1 MKRIVVTVV
10 AAGLALSGATT
21 VATAAPN
28 GTTPPG
34 FEPAPIPFG
43 KCESASLQRAG
54 AECGLLEVPLDYAK
68 PGGTKIKI
76 AVSRIKHKVA
86 DDKFQGIMLTNPGG
100 PGGSGLGLSRLG
112 QLVPDKAGDAY
123 DWIGFDP
130 RGVGKSEPQV
140 SCDGNYF
147 SYNRPYYVP
156 VSSEL
161 EQAWLA
167 KAKGYADACKAKN
180 GEVLEHLKTTDN
192 ANDMESIR
200 KALGQQQINYYGFS
214 YGTYLGQVYSSLYP
228 ERVRRMVF
236 DGTVDPRDIWYDAN
250 LNQDVA
256 FDRNIKVYFDWIA
269 RNDATYKLGTTAKQV
284 EKLYYTKL
292 EELRRK
298 PADGVI
304 GPDEWTDAF
313 LQAGYYVFGWT
324 DIAAAFSAYVHK
336 GDAKPIKDLYDASNG
351 QGPGA
356 DNGYAVYLGTQCTD
370 LQWPKSWIKWRID
383 NWITFAK
390 APFETW
396 GNAWFNA
403 PCLNWGAKA
412 GKPVRVDGRKVPSLL
427 MINET
432 LDAATPY
439 EGALEVRSRYPNA
452 ALIEGVGGTT
462 HSGSLNGVECTDN
475 AIADYLTSGKLPAR
489 KPGRRSDAQCDPV
502 PQPEATAPAAKS
514 AEPTAKS
521 AGMAVRQ
528 LVRR

>member
-1 MKRIVVTVV
+1 MKRTVVTVV
-10 AAGLALSGATT
+10 AVGLALFSATT
-21 VATAAPN
+21 GATAAPK
-28 GTTPPG
+28 PPG
-34 FEPAPIPFG
+34 FEPKPIPFG

-68 PGGTKIKI
+68 PDGTKIRI
-76 AVSRIKHKVA
+76 AVSRIKHKVS
-86 DDKFQGIMLTNPGG
+86 DDKFQGIMLVNPGG

-112 QLVPDKAGDAY
+112 AAVPNKAGAAY

-140 SCDGNYF
+140 SCDGSYF
-147 SYNRPYYVP
+147 GYNRPYYVP
-156 VSSEL
+156 TNGQL
-161 EQAWLA
+161 EQTWLA
-167 KAKGYADACKAKN
+167 RAKGYADACKAKN

-192 ANDMESIR
+192 ASDMESIR

-236 DGTVDPRDIWYDAN
+236 DGTVDPRDIWYEAN
-250 LNQDVA
+250 LNQDIA

-269 RNDATYKLGTTAKQV
+269 KNNDTYKLGTTGAQV

-292 EELRRK
+292 DELRQK
-298 PADGVI
+298 PAGVI

-324 DIAAAFSAYVHK
+324 DIAAAFAAYVHN
-336 GDAKPIKDLYDASNG
+336 GDIKPIKDLYDSSNG

-356 DNGYAVYLGTQCTD
+356 DNGYAIYLATQCTD
-370 LQWPKSWIKWRID
+370 VQWPTSWNRWRID
-383 NWITFAK
+383 NWITHVK

-412 GKPVRVDGRKVPSLL
+412 AKPVKIDGRKVSSLL

-432 LDAATPY
+432 KDAATPY
-439 EGALEVRSRYPNA
+439 EGALEVRGRYPNS
-452 ALIEGVGGTT
+452 ALIEGVDGTT
-462 HSGSLNGVECTDN
+462 HSGSLNGVACTDN

-489 KPGRRSDAQCDPV
+489 KPGRRSDVQCDPV
-502 PQPEATAPAAKS
+502 PQPDAVAPSAKS
-514 AEPTAKS
+514 AQPMSQS
-521 AGMAVRQ
+521 AGAVVRQ
-528 LVRR
+528 LSRR